1 MVIMVMEVVMLLMVV
16 ILLVVSIMV
25 MTVKTDDDGDVQ
37 FTCDY
42 FYLQKRNTK
51 SAAPDAAGKPTGFL
65 NNATEHGNSSASDD
79 DGKTIKT
86 SGVA

>member
-1 MVIMVMEVVMLLMVV
+1 MMMMVMMVTFMIV
-16 ILLVVSIMV
+16 TLAVHSMY
-25 MTVKTDDDGDVQ
+25 Q

-51 SAAPDAAGKPTGFL
+51 SVAPDGAGKPTGFL

-86 SGVA
+86 SGVV